1 MIDYAANRTTMV
13 DTQVRPSD
21 VTKFPIID
29 ALLNVRR
36 EAFVPEA
43 KRSVAYAGGDIS
55 LGGGRVIL
63 EPRTFAKILDALDV
77 QREDMVLDL
86 GCGLGYSAAIFAHMA
101 DAVVAVDEDETLA
114 RDAED
119 ALRQEGIDNAVVEVG
134 PLAEGA
140 PQHGPYDIICIEGGV
155 ETVPTAILD
164 QLKEGGRIAA
174 IFAHDGLGEVRI
186 GQKSSGRMSWRLAF
200 NAGAPLLDGFNKE
213 RSFAL

>member
-29 ALLNVRR
+29 ALLTVRR
-36 EAFVPEA
+36 EAFVPED

-55 LGGGRVIL
+55 LGGDRVIL
-63 EPRTFAKILDALDV
+63 EPRNFAKILDALDV

-86 GCGLGYSAAIFAHMA
+86 GCGLGYSAAVFALMA
-101 DAVVAVDEDETLA
+101 DAVVAVEEDETLA

-119 ALRQEGIDNAVVEVG
+119 ALREEGIDNAVVEVAS
-134 PLAEGA
+134 LAVGA
-140 PQHGPYDIICIEGGV
+140 PKHGPYDIICIEGGV
-155 ETVPTAILD
+155 EAVPAAILD

-174 IFAHDGLGEVRI
+174 IFAHDGLGEVRV
-186 GQKSSGRMSWRLAF
+186 GHKSGGRVSWRMAF
-200 NAGAPLLDGFNKE
+200 NAGAPVLKGFTVE